1 MVDVTGPLAFIVLT
15 QAGEQ
20 LARRL
25 QTHLPGAIVYG
36 LNARVTNCDVPI
48 ADVIGT
54 VRQLFTAGT
63 PIVGI
68 CAAGILI
75 RAVAPLLIDKTTEP
89 PVIALAEDASAIIP
103 LLGGHRGGNRLAQQL
118 ATLCGGIA
126 AITTAGDL
134 AHGFSFDDLPEGWRF
149 ADPKM
154 AKSVMAAALNDDLA
168 IDDPAAWLPFPKNP
182 QAKHRLILSEKIPAT
197 KTTAVLHPPLLAVG
211 VGCERDASPKELYD
225 LVQKTLAEADLATG
239 AVAVVVSIDVKADE
253 TAVHQLA
260 QNLRVPARFFDAATL
275 EKETPRLLNPSDVVF
290 REVGCHGVA
299 EAAALAAAG
308 PDSRL
313 IVPKQKSTRCTV
325 AVALAPTPLV
335 GRNIG
340 QAQGRLSIIGI
351 GPGTAL
357 WRTPEATIALAQAEE
372 IVGYALYLD
381 LLGDLIAGKPRH
393 ETSLGEEIGR
403 VDKAL
408 SLAAMGRSVV
418 LVSSGDAGIYGL
430 ASLVF
435 ERMAHDNNPAWNRLN
450 ISVLP
455 GVSAMQA
462 AAARIGAPLG
472 HDFCAISLSDLLTP
486 WDVIAKRI
494 EAAAAGDFVVA
505 LYNPR
510 SQRRQGRFAAAQ
522 AILLNARPAT
532 TPVILARNLGRADEK
547 ISVRSLGTLDP
558 EEVDMLTLVLIGSST
573 TQRHQLGQYDIVFTP
588 RGYATKPSFEK

>member
-1 MVDVTGPLAFIVLT
+1 MPNPVAFIALT
-15 QAGEQ
+15 PAGGK
-20 LARRL
+20 LARQL
-25 QTHLPGAIVYG
+25 QSHLPGAVVYG
-36 LNARVTNCDVPI
+36 LNSRVTACDVPI
-48 ADVIGT
+48 TDVLGT

-63 PIVGI
+63 PIVGV

-75 RAVAPLLIDKTTEP
+75 RAVASLLNDKTTEP
-89 PVIALAEDASAIIP
+89 PVIALAEDGRSVVP
-103 LLGGHRGGNRLAQQL
+103 LLGGHRGGNRLARHL
-118 ATLCGGIA
+118 AGLCGATA

-168 IDDPAAWLPFPKNP
+168 IDGPTHWLPWALAKNP
-182 QAKHRLILSEKIPAT
+182 TAKQRLALSEKRPT
-197 KTTAVLHPPLLAVG
+197 QKTGAILHPPLLAVG
-211 VGCERDASPKELYD
+211 VGCERDASPDELRD
-225 LVQKTLAEADLATG
+225 LVQKALAEADLAVG

-253 TAVHQLA
+253 LAVHRLA
-260 QNLRVPARFFDAATL
+260 KTLDVPARFFSAATL
-275 EKETPRLLNPSDVVF
+275 ERETPRLLNPSDVVF

-313 IVPKQKSTRCTV
+313 IIPKQKSARCTV
-325 AVALAPTPLV
+325 AVAIAPAPLAPDT
-335 GRNIG
+335 IG
-340 QAQGRLSIIGI
+340 HPQGCLSVIGI

-357 WRTPEATIALAQAEE
+357 WRTPEATNALASAEE
-372 IVGYALYLD
+372 IVGYGLYLD
-381 LLGDLIAGKPRH
+381 LIGDLIAGKPRH

-408 SLAAMGRSVV
+408 ILAAMGRKVA

-435 ERMAHDNNPAWNRLN
+435 ERMAHENNPTWNRLN
-450 ISVLP
+450 ITVLP

-486 WDVIAKRI
+486 WDVIARRL

-522 AILLNARPAT
+522 AILLGSRPAA

-547 ISVRSLGTLDP
+547 ITVRSLGTLDP

-573 TQRHQLGQYDIVFTP
+573 TQRHQLGQHDIVFTP
-588 RGYATKPSFEK
+588 RGYSTKPSFE